1 MVSQEKKFKVREA
14 ESTKRERERKKNFKC
29 EKNER
34 EKESVRGMI
43 YLCVC
48 LRGIFVRQQI

>member
-14 ESTKRERERKKNFKC
+14 ESTKRERERENFKC

-34 EKESVRGMI
+34 EKESMRGMI